1 MHNHSPKRLNR
12 SPNNS
17 GGDGPGGNT
26 RVGGATPEDETPQ
39 VLLTKNLTVK
49 ELAEKLA
56 IKDTDVIKGLFL
68 MGHMRTVHQLVELEY
83 AKDLATKLGFEVCDS
98 DREEDQ
104 P

>member
-26 RVGGATPEDETPQ
+26 RVGGATPEDDTPQ
-39 VLLTKNLTVK
+39 VVLTKNLTVK

-68 MGHMRTVHQLVELEY
+68 MGHMRLVHQIVELKF
-83 AKDLATKLGFEVCDS
+83 AKQLATNLGFEVIDS
-98 DREEDQ
+98 E
-104 P
+104 